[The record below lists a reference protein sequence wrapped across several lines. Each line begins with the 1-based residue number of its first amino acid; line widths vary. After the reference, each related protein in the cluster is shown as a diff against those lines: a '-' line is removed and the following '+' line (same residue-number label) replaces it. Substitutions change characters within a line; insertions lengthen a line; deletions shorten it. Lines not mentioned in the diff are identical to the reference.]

1 VRRKTRA
8 ERIPQ
13 RITAKEDLPSGEKI
27 IAKFHPH
34 ALSFMRWYA
43 PSFILMV
50 WTAVF
55 FIVTLFNIVDL
66 SILEAWLGDARDM
79 APLVF
84 WFLGAVAV
92 GFILPSNPRTSR
104 ENVSAHTFLRAVRIF
119 YWILLLVPLVIVTY
133 LTIQDPLNEYRPLTY
148 VFALGIAALM
158 VFIYDIYRRSFTY
171 YVTNFRIIFRY
182 KFFNTVER
190 TIRFSKVED
199 VEVSRSLLQRI
210 FKLGNVRPYSGAEE
224 NLIDLTPGYDSPD
237 ECFFGVRNPYYV
249 KRILLE
255 QMLGPQDQ
263 IQDSVYRLDAKERQA
278 AVYGGP
284 AAARKAYGG
293 ADMDGASAVKEA
305 AATGGPGGGAPG
317 GAAQAAGSA
326 AAPAPARRET
336 STDLASNGRAASADA
351 DRVKK
356 LEEELARL
364 RRDTS
369 TQRERTAMDTEER
382 RAREEAKREGI
393 DERGGSSTSKPTW
406 REPAVADTRYKAD
419 EKRGAFAQGAQPAAT
434 RKVESEH
441 AGFGDDRD
449 ALRGSED
456 AFRPAER
463 EKPKKSLFGDEQDDA
478 GAEPEDD
485 KPRSI

>member
-1 VRRKTRA
+1 MAETSNVRRKSRA

-43 PSFILMV
+43 PSFLLMA
-50 WTAVF
+50 WTAF
-55 FIVTLFNIVDL
+55 FIVVTAFDLFDL
-66 SILEAWLGDARDM
+66 SWLETFLGPYGAM

-84 WFLGAVAV
+84 WFLGAVLV

-104 ENVSAHTFLRAVRIF
+104 ENVSARTFLRAVRIV
-119 YWILLLVPLVIVTY
+119 YWILLAIPLVIVTY
-133 LTIQDPLNEYRPLTY
+133 LTIQDPVNEYRPLTY
-148 VFALGIAALM
+148 VFALGIAALV
-158 VFIYDIYRRSFTY
+158 VFIYDVYRRSFTY
-171 YVTNFRIIFRY
+171 YITNFRMIFRY

-199 VEVSRSLLQRI
+199 VEISRTLLQRI

-237 ECFFGVRNPYYV
+237 ECFFGVHNPYYV

-263 IQDSVYRLDAKERQA
+263 IQDSVYRLDARERVA
-278 AVYGGP
+278 GAYGGP
-284 AAARKAYGG
+284 AAARKAYAGNPGG
-293 ADMDGASAVKEA
+293 DGA
-305 AATGGPGGGAPG
+305 AATATDLPAPGAPHT
-317 GAAQAAGSA
+317 ATVAKRDSSTELANTARDGSA
-326 AAPAPARRET
+326 DT
-336 STDLASNGRAASADA
+336 

-356 LEEELARL
+356 LEADLARL
-364 RRDTS
+364 RRETAS
-369 TQRERTAMDTEER
+369 ERERSRMDAEEQ
-382 RAREEAKREGI
+382 RAREEARRDGVA
-393 DERGGSSTSKPTW
+393 ERGGSSTAQPGW
-406 REPAVADTRYKAD
+406 REPDQAETRYRAD
-419 EKRGAFAQGAQPAAT
+419 EKRGLFDDPAPPKGERRVDRERA
-434 RKVESEH
+434 
-441 AGFGDDRD
+441 AFGDDRD
-449 ALRGSED
+449 ALKGSED

-463 EKPKKSLFGDEQDDA
+463 EKAKRSLFG
-478 GAEPEDD
+478 GEPEPEGEDD